1 MKNNILEIVVG
12 LFMIAGFCAFG
23 YLALQLGE
31 VSFLTSSTTYIIN
44 AEFDNVSGVKKGA
57 SVQVAGVVVGS
68 VAKVALG
75 EGEVAVLALKI
86 DKDLDVPVDSMAS
99 VKSQGIIGDKFVQ
112 LSLGGD
118 EENFK
123 SGDVLS
129 DTESSLDI
137 ESLISKFA
145 FGSVEGSSD
154 K

>member
-1 MKNNILEIVVG
+1 MKNNILEMMVG

-31 VSFLTSSTTYIIN
+31 VSFLTKGSTYIIN
-44 AEFDNVSGVKKGA
+44 AEFDNVAGVKKGA

-68 VAKVALG
+68 VSAVTLG
-75 EGEVAVLALKI
+75 DDEVAVLALKL
-86 DKDLDVPVDSMAS
+86 KNNLKVPVDSMAS
-99 VKSQGIIGDKFVQ
+99 VKSQGIIGDKYIQ

-118 EENFK
+118 EEFFK
-123 SGDVLS
+123 PGQVLS

-145 FGSVEGSSD
+145 FGSA